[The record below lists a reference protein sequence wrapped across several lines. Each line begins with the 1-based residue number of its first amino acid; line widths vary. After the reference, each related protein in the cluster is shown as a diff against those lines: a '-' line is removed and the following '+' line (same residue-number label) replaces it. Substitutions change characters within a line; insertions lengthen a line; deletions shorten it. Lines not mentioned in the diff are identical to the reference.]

1 MSLINQKDIS
11 EIQEVREFV
20 SAQAAL
26 AEFKEQN
33 APVFE
38 QFEHLAETY
47 NQRLEAAEKICRAN
61 AISCGPFEMYQTQ
74 TKIDG
79 QALHNAVGRENFV
92 TIGGEINT
100 KVEYKVDKARFE
112 AAVARGLVTQP
123 VIDRVVSVSPRY
135 HMPGKVEM
143 P

>member
-1 MSLINQKDIS
+1 MSAINSKDIT
-11 EIQEVREFV
+11 EIQEVREFI

-26 AEFKEQN
+26 IEFKERN

-38 QFEHLAETY
+38 QFEHLAESY
-47 NQRLEAAEKICRAN
+47 NQRLEAAEKVCRTQGV
-61 AISCGPFEMYQTQ
+61 SCGPFEMYQAQ

-79 QALHNAVGRENFV
+79 HALHDSVGRENFV
-92 TIGGEINT
+92 SIGGEINT

-112 AAVARGLVTQP
+112 AAVAKGVIPQN

-135 HMPGKVEM
+135 HVPNKVEM